1 MHHTPRALTR
11 RVPSGL
17 RPATVIL
24 AIAASA
30 LTATA
35 QDTSPRSAPPAGTGQ
50 ETAPATRPITRPG
63 VIDYQRGIR
72 INWRQHQVEAT
83 GRIVLRQGPLEL
95 FACSPNTREHE
106 SIVCIDA
113 RPLHLFQALGLI
125 GLTPGHPGRILPQT
139 GEYQGATGDPVEIE
153 VQYEQDGQTRHEPIE
168 SWMRPALDRPPQVGQ
183 GQTRT
188 DNQKGPG
195 PDLDPLPW
203 VFAGSYVT
211 KDGVFAADPEGTV
224 ISVVEFGS
232 SLIAL
237 PDYHSDS
244 NAELW
249 LQPATE
255 RIPPLMSRCTL
266 LFRPGPTWIG
276 LDSAGQVVIAGRALS
291 LKEATQSLR
300 DLLREDPDRRFRVV
314 VDAQCPHEREVALL
328 AIMDLLKIRRESVT
342 ISRVNTCPPPRHD
355 AKAMS
360 QWVRE
365 WAASQPAE
373 ATSQPALDR
382 LAGVG
387 HEPARTRPADQVAA
401 EIKARARI
409 LQGRIQNLAAH
420 VGQLSSGLDAAL
432 TSSSPASEPA
442 PPAP

>member
-11 RVPSGL
+11 RVASGL

-50 ETAPATRPITRPG
+50 ETAPATSPITRPG

-72 INWRQHQVEAT
+72 INWPQHQVEAT

-153 VQYEQDGQTRHEPIE
+153 VQYEQDGQTRHDPIE
-168 SWMRPALDRPPQVGQ
+168 SWMR
-183 GQTRT
+183 QTGT

-276 LDSAGQVVIAGRALS
+276 LDSAGQVVIAGRTLS

-373 ATSQPALDR
+373 AASQ
-382 LAGVG
+382 
-387 HEPARTRPADQVAA
+387 PARTRPADQVAA

-409 LQGRIQNLAAH
+409 LQGRIQNLAAY